1 MMHYYQDSDRLVA
14 LHYAQQLSDIAALK
28 IIERGEIGS
37 PEEAKILSKFY
48 WAMVKASVEDRDDR
62 GCEPFENMNESL
74 EGLHNTFSI
83 SIGNAGYE
91 DVWDAIVDEI
101 D

>member
-14 LHYAQQLSDIAALK
+14 LHYAQQLGDKDALK
-28 IIERGEIGS
+28 IIELGKVGS
-37 PEEAKILSKFY
+37 PEEAKTLSKFY
-48 WAMVKASVEDRDDR
+48 WAMVKASVEDRDNLGR
-62 GCEPFENMNESL
+62 ESFENMDASL
-74 EGLHNTFSI
+74 EGLHNAFSI
-83 SIGNAGYE
+83 CICNAGYE

>member
-14 LHYAQQLSDIAALK
+14 LHYAQQLGDIDALK
-28 IIERGEIGS
+28 IIEHGEIRS
-37 PEEAKILSKFY
+37 PEEATILSKFY
-48 WAMVKASVEDRDDR
+48 WAMVKASVEDRDNR
-62 GCEPFENMNESL
+62 GYEPFENMDESL

-83 SIGNAGYE
+83 CIGNAGYE
-91 DVWDAIVDEI
+91 DLWDAVVDEI

>member
-14 LHYAQQLSDIAALK
+14 LHYAKQLGDIDAQK
-28 IIERGEIGS
+28 IIEIGTVCS
-37 PEEAKILSKFY
+37 LAEAKVLSKFY
-48 WAMVKASVEDRDDR
+48 WAMVKASVEDRDNR
-62 GCEPFENMNESL
+62 GCDFFENMDASL

-83 SIGNAGYE
+83 CIGNAGYE
-91 DVWDAIVDEI
+91 DVWDAIVDEQ